1 MEEKLTGIV
10 LNGISYGES
19 DKILSIYTLENGI
32 VSAKIKGVKKAG
44 AKLKFASEPFCF
56 AEFIFSSRGD
66 KRTVIGASLLESFY
80 PIREDIV
87 KYYAG
92 ATVLEFVRHFSK
104 ENIVNREFFISII
117 DCLKELSYGDS
128 DATYTLAKFLIFA
141 LRHTGYALNFSG
153 CSCCGNDIKGRTYF
167 DYNSGGFYCE
177 ECFNGVGREI
187 NPATLAELKKIE
199 NGEALED
206 KPIKSLRLIDYYLV
220 NKTEENLSS
229 LKELLR
235 IIY

>member
-19 DKILSIYTLENGI
+19 DKILSIYTLEKGI

-56 AEFIFSSRGD
+56 AEFVFSSRGD
-66 KRTVIGASLLESFY
+66 KRTIIGASLLESFY
-80 PIREDIV
+80 PIREDII

-104 ENIVNREFFISII
+104 ENITNSEFFISII
-117 DCLKELSYGDS
+117 DSLKELSYS
-128 DATYTLAKFLIFA
+128 DLDASFSLARFLIFA
-141 LRHTGYALNFSG
+141 LKHTGYALNFSG
-153 CSCCGNDIKGRTYF
+153 CACCGGKISGRTYF
-167 DYNSGGFYCE
+167 DYNNGGFYCE

-187 NPATLAELKKIE
+187 NPLTLRELIKIE
-199 NGEALED
+199 SGEPLEE

-229 LKELLR
+229 LKELLK